1 MSIVQRLWREY
12 SSSILVIVK
21 TFQNFTMVILGGG
34 TIVHPKARIAALA
47 GPIIIGLICSQ
58 YHQLWLNSKSQIFT
72 RVSRW
77 NKYMIWYNIIKS
89 FPGENNIIEE
99 MVEIINEPG
108 REGPEGTVQ
117 VILSSSISIS
127 WTIFMWLE
135 TFQCDKWMNNISP
148 SVLLSKRDWQSLTES
163 TVARNCCCN

>member
-58 YHQLWLNSKSQIFT
+58 YHQWWLNSKSQILQEFLGE
-72 RVSRW
+72 SDAW
-77 NKYMIWYNIIKS
+77 YDMI
-89 FPGENNIIEE
+89 
-99 MVEIINEPG
+99 
-108 REGPEGTVQ
+108 
-117 VILSSSISIS
+117 SSIIS
-127 WTIFMWLE
+127 RRKQHHRRDGRNHKRAWTWGSWGNCPGNTIFMWLE

-148 SVLLSKRDWQSLTES
+148 SVLISKRDWQSLTES
-163 TVARNCCCN
+163 TVARNCCFN

>member
-1 MSIVQRLWREY
+1 MTWIFIIYLGYRKDLSKFYHGDFRRRNYCSSKGKDCGTGWTNNNRFDLFSI
-12 SSSILVIVK
+12 SSMMTEFKKPNI
-21 TFQNFTMVILGGG
+21 
-34 TIVHPKARIAALA
+34 ARV
-47 GPIIIGLICSQ
+47 P
-58 YHQLWLNSKSQIFT
+58 
-72 RVSRW
+72 RW
-77 NKYMIWYNIIKS
+77 NKYMIWYHQI

-117 VILSSSISIS
+117 VILSSSVSIS

-148 SVLLSKRDWQSLTES
+148 SVLISKRDWQSLTES